1 MSPNISR
8 LYPLIG
14 LFSGYVI
21 VLLFNPVR
29 LPLRDGFRCLLRY
42 KRVWLTFVL
51 LGFAYFVFQFSTF
64 TPIQSTADVDLT
76 QITSMASWR
85 WPTFLEIWHEAPLPA
100 LEGVAGIFDNATTT
114 YPLSAIAAVLM
125 LINWRGLHGALV
137 RALNKRFR
145 FAGYLI
151 YLILLLSAVAAL
163 FKPIIYWALPLWGGL
178 LPAQGVLQISA
189 SVDAIAFIFE
199 YLFGVYIQV
208 YLIAVCFAWIRGL
221 SFEEG
226 ELFRFAMRRFSYV
239 LEWAGIVVLVSTLI
253 VRLPLLLAYFMNIP
267 DVLDYLPIERVVMCG
282 LIIAFSSM
290 QISLALHNETLREA
304 IRAHREFIRNN
315 LGRFGWFLLICGI
328 HFFFLTTA
336 DAIVRRVIDDIADDV
351 DLGVAE
357 KQRRLTEWRESL
369 RGERPDEPS
378 FAAGVR
384 DLIRKYPLRPE
395 MFDEIIA
402 GVKMDLRIKRYQT
415 FEELRVYCYRV
426 ASAVG
431 LVSIEIFGYRNAAC
445 KEYAIE
451 LGLALQMTNIIRDVG
466 KDLRADRIYLPQEDL
481 ARFNY
486 SEKELQDRQYNE
498 RFVRLMQFEAD
509 RAREFFARAAGAL
522 PAADRKS
529 MVAAEI
535 MASIY
540 RGLLRR
546 MELDKFRVFEK
557 EYSLNKLE
565 KAGRIGA
572 QLLKLF

>member
-137 RALNKRFR
+137 RALHKRFR
-145 FAGYLI
+145 FFGYVI
-151 YLILLLSAVAAL
+151 YLILLLSAVTAL
-163 FKPIIYWALPLWGGL
+163 IKPIVYWALPIWGGL
-178 LPAQGVLQISA
+178 LPEAELLQFSA
-189 SVDAIAFIFE
+189 TIDAFAFIFE

-208 YLIAVCFAWIRGL
+208 YLIVVCFAWIRGL

-239 LEWAGIVVLVSTLI
+239 LEWAGIVVLISALI

-267 DVLDYLPIERVVMCG
+267 DVLDYLPFERALMSG
-282 LIIAFSSM
+282 LIITFCSV

-304 IRAHREFIRNN
+304 IRAHRDFVRNN
-315 LGRFGWFLLICGI
+315 LSRVGWFLLICAI
-328 HFFFLTTA
+328 HFFFLTVA
-336 DAIVRRVIDDIADDV
+336 DAIVRGAIADR
-351 DLGVAE
+351 LVAMIIW
-357 KQRRLTEWRESL
+357 KSIFVVVRGFITGWLLASWVCLFRSGES
-369 RGERPDEPS
+369 GHVYQQ
-378 FAAGVR
+378 A
-384 DLIRKYPLRPE
+384 LI
-395 MFDEIIA
+395 
-402 GVKMDLRIKRYQT
+402 
-415 FEELRVYCYRV
+415 
-426 ASAVG
+426 
-431 LVSIEIFGYRNAAC
+431 
-445 KEYAIE
+445 EY
-451 LGLALQMTNIIRDVG
+451 
-466 KDLRADRIYLPQEDL
+466 
-481 ARFNY
+481 
-486 SEKELQDRQYNE
+486 
-498 RFVRLMQFEAD
+498 
-509 RAREFFARAAGAL
+509 
-522 PAADRKS
+522 
-529 MVAAEI
+529 
-535 MASIY
+535 
-540 RGLLRR
+540 
-546 MELDKFRVFEK
+546 
-557 EYSLNKLE
+557 
-565 KAGRIGA
+565 
-572 QLLKLF
+572 